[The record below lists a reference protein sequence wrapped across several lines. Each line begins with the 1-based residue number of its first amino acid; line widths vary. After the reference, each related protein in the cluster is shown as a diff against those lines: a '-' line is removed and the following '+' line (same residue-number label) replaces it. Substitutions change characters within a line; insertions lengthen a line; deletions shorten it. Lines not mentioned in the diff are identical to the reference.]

1 MHAPLILEIAQ
12 ESSSEGADAKP
23 DHPCPPAP
31 GPRDLVRQWGL
42 GSHRAIANRCG
53 EGSIR
58 PGLVRYP
65 AIDPEA
71 FREKVEAFL
80 AEVGGA

>member
-1 MHAPLILEIAQ
+1 
-12 ESSSEGADAKP
+12 
-23 DHPCPPAP
+23 
-31 GPRDLVRQWGL
+31 VRQWGL